1 MQQVSFFSRRSQ
13 AGFTLVEISV
23 VLVIIGLLLGG
34 VLKGGEIIDNT
45 KVKNVY
51 NTYRE
56 LTAAAVSHQ
65 DRYGAVPGDDNRAT
79 ARGLPTGPTAVTNG
93 NGQGYIDGG
102 TFNCQNGN
110 TANEACQAL
119 YQLRLGGFVTGT
131 DTSAPNHA
139 YGGRIA
145 LARADNFIGG
155 FARPVSVCFEWL
167 NNKTIRQLETKFDDG
182 TFNTGAI
189 RGNANYAAGAADGV
203 NVVNTCV
210 AS

>member
-1 MQQVSFFSRRSQ
+1 MQQSQFSCCRTQ
-13 AGFTLVEISV
+13 VGFTLVEISV

-56 LTAAAVSHQ
+56 LTAATVSHQ

-79 ARGLPTGPTAVTNG
+79 TRGLPVGPTAVANG
-93 NGQGYIDGG
+93 NGNGWIDGG
-102 TFNCQNGN
+102 TFDCQNGN

-119 YQLRLGGFVTGT
+119 YQLRLGGFITGT

-145 LARADNFIGG
+145 LTRGDNWIGG
-155 FARPVSVCFEWL
+155 FSRPVSVCFEWL
-167 NNKTIRQLETKFDDG
+167 NNKTIRQMETKFDDG

-189 RGNANYAAGAADGV
+189 RGNANYAAGDPDAVSVSA
-203 NVVNTCV
+203 TCV

>member
-1 MQQVSFFSRRSQ
+1 MQQRQLFSPRTQ
-13 AGFTLVEISV
+13 VGFTLVEISV

-79 ARGLPTGPTAVTNG
+79 TRGLPTGPTAVTNG

-102 TFNCQNGN
+102 
-110 TANEACQAL
+110 
-119 YQLRLGGFVTGT
+119 LGGFVTGT

-189 RGNANYAAGAADGV
+189 RGNANYATGAADGV
-203 NVVNTCV
+203 SVVNTCV

>member
-1 MQQVSFFSRRSQ
+1 MQQRQLLGSRTQ
-13 AGFTLVEISV
+13 VGFTLVEISV

-56 LTAAAVSHQ
+56 LTAAVVSHQ
-65 DRYGAVPGDDNRAT
+65 DRYGAIPGDDNRAT
-79 ARGLPTGPTAVTNG
+79 ARGLPTGPTPVVNG
-93 NGQGYIDGG
+93 EGNGYIDGG

-110 TANEACQAL
+110 TASEACQAL
-119 YQLRLGGFVTGT
+119 YQLRLGGFLIGT

-145 LARADNFIGG
+145 LSRSDSFIGG

-182 TFNTGAI
+182 GFNSGAI
-189 RGNANYAAGAADGV
+189 RGNANFTTGGSDDV
-203 NVVNTCV
+203 SVQVTCV